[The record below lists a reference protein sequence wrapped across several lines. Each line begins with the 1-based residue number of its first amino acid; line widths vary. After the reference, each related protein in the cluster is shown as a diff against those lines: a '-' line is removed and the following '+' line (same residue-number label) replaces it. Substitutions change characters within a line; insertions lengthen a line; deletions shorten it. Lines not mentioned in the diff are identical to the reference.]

1 MTNYYKGTDIGL
13 NYNAQLG
20 EWEFT
25 NQAKNFI
32 DTDTFSSPDPE
43 FPTAP
48 PEDDEEET
56 TPDCPD
62 GYIYNET
69 LKQCVPDP
77 DYENTYRGDEQQQTG
92 GGGTIENFIPSDTER
107 ERQIK
112 SGDAKSYINNLKKR
126 GFITEQDGKLFLKT
140 ESFGQTLASGALAR
154 FGLADE
160 PKAKINRIIQDL
172 QRMGAVNLQV
182 TAGDIDPETGEP
194 EIKLGSLLQ
203 VSEEAG
209 TFPTYNFAEGDMT
222 KGNIDPFAFETFTPT
237 GSTDK
242 FKTFADYINAL
253 QNVSTS
259 VSGTGTDVVR
269 SVQESNI
276 DNEKV
281 RLAKAQADKAEAEAQ
296 QAQVKAFEESGGD
309 ITQRRIAEQ
318 ERKEQYVEQQ
328 QTQGKSKSEAERD
341 YNRQLAQEAL
351 DKGGTSFAKD
361 TDTSTPSGKSY
372 TQSKLEEAAK
382 TGRFRGF

>member
-13 NYNAQLG
+13 NYNAELG

-77 DYENTYRGDEQQQTG
+77 DYENTYRGNEQQQIG

-107 ERQIK
+107 EKQIK
-112 SGDAKSYINNLKKR
+112 SGDAKSYIDNLKKR

-140 ESFGQTLASGALAR
+140 ESFGQTLASSALSR
-154 FGLADE
+154 FGLGDE
-160 PKAKINRIIQDL
+160 PKAKMNRIIQDL
-172 QRMGAVNLQV
+172 QRMGAINLQV
-182 TAGDIDPETGEP
+182 TAGDIDSETGEP

-203 VSEEAG
+203 VSDEAG
-209 TFPTYNFAEGDMT
+209 TFPTYNFAESDMT
-222 KGNIDPFAFETFTPT
+222 KGNIDPFAFQTFIPA

-242 FKTFADYINAL
+242 FKTFSDYINSL
-253 QNVSTS
+253 QQVKTS
-259 VSGTGTDVVR
+259 VADVGADVR
-269 SVQESNI
+269 RGDTEYTI
-276 DNEKV
+276 KEKEKAEINK
-281 RLAKAQADKAEAEAQ
+281 AKAEAKKAEAEAT
-296 QAQVKAFEESGGD
+296 KAEMDAVQPGQD
-309 ITQRRIAEQ
+309 VTDD
-318 ERKEQYVEQQ
+318 
-328 QTQGKSKSEAERD
+328 QGNTYTKKDDGKGFVFKAKDPKPVTTKD
-341 YNRQLAQEAL
+341 Y
-351 DKGGTSFAKD
+351 KIPGGGTVQVGPRAGVMAPK
-361 TDTSTPSGKSY
+361 PP
-372 TQSKLEEAAK
+372 
-382 TGRFRGF
+382 TGPNLIDR

>member
-13 NYNAQLG
+13 NYNAELG

-32 DTDTFSSPDPE
+32 DTETFSSPDPE

-77 DYENTYRGDEQQQTG
+77 DYENTYRGNEQQQIG

-107 ERQIK
+107 EKQIK
-112 SGDAKSYINNLKKR
+112 SGDAKSYIDNLKKR

-140 ESFGQTLASGALAR
+140 ESFGQTLASGAFAR

-160 PKAKINRIIQDL
+160 PKAKMNRIIQDL
-172 QRMGAVNLQV
+172 QRMGAINLQV

-194 EIKLGSLLQ
+194 EIKLGSLIQ
-203 VSEEAG
+203 VSDKAG
-209 TFPTYNFAEGDMT
+209 TFPTYNFAESDMT
-222 KGNIDPFAFETFTPT
+222 KGNIDPFAFQTFIPA

-242 FKTFADYINAL
+242 FKTFSDYINSL
-253 QNVSTS
+253 QQVKTS
-259 VSGTGTDVVR
+259 VADVGADVR
-269 SVQESNI
+269 RGDTEFTIKEKEKAEI
-276 DNEKV
+276 DK
-281 RLAKAQADKAEAEAQ
+281 AKAEAKKAEAEAT
-296 QAQVKAFEESGGD
+296 KAEMDAVQPGQD
-309 ITQRRIAEQ
+309 VTDD
-318 ERKEQYVEQQ
+318 
-328 QTQGKSKSEAERD
+328 QGNTYTKKDDGKGFVFKAKDPKPVTTKD
-341 YNRQLAQEAL
+341 Y
-351 DKGGTSFAKD
+351 KIPGGGTVQVGPRAGVMAPQPPSSAAESFKQ
-361 TDTSTPSGKSY
+361 Y
-372 TQSKLEEAAK
+372 
-382 TGRFRGF
+382 GRF

>member
-1 MTNYYKGTDIGL
+1 MTNYCKGTDIGL
-13 NYNAQLG
+13 NYNAELG

-32 DTDTFSSPDPE
+32 DTETFSSPDPE

-69 LKQCVPDP
+69 LKQCVPNP

-112 SGDAKSYINNLKKR
+112 SGDAKSYIDNLKKR

-140 ESFGQTLASGALAR
+140 ESFGQTLASGAFVR

-160 PKAKINRIIQDL
+160 PKAKMNRIIQDL
-172 QRMGAVNLQV
+172 QRMGAINLQV

-203 VSEEAG
+203 VSDEAG

-222 KGNIDPFAFETFTPT
+222 KGNIDPFAFQTFTPA

-242 FKTFADYINAL
+242 FKTFADYISSL
-253 QNVSTS
+253 QQVKTS
-259 VSGTGTDVVR
+259 VADVGADVR
-269 SVQESNI
+269 RGDTEFIIKEKEKAEI
-276 DNEKV
+276 D
-281 RLAKAQADKAEAEAQ
+281 LAKAEARKAEAEA
-296 QAQVKAFEESGGD
+296 VKAEMDAVQPGQD
-309 ITQRRIAEQ
+309 VTDD
-318 ERKEQYVEQQ
+318 
-328 QTQGKSKSEAERD
+328 QGNTYTKKD
-341 YNRQLAQEAL
+341 
-351 DKGGTSFAKD
+351 DGKGFVFKAKD
-361 TDTSTPSGKSY
+361 PKPVTTKDYKIPGGRTVQVGPRAGVMAPQPPSS
-372 TQSKLEEAAK
+372 AAESFK
-382 TGRFRGF
+382 QYGRF

>member
-13 NYNAQLG
+13 NYNAELG

-112 SGDAKSYINNLKKR
+112 SGDAKSYIDNLKKR

-140 ESFGQTLASGALAR
+140 ESFGQTLASAAFSR

-160 PKAKINRIIQDL
+160 PKAKMNRIIQDL
-172 QRMGAVNLQV
+172 QRMGAINLQV

-203 VSEEAG
+203 VSDKAG

-222 KGNIDPFAFETFTPT
+222 KGNIDPFAFQTFTPA

-242 FKTFADYINAL
+242 FKTFADYISSL
-253 QNVSTS
+253 QQVKTS
-259 VSGTGTDVVR
+259 VADVGADVR
-269 SVQESNI
+269 RGDTEYTIKEKEKAEI
-276 DNEKV
+276 DK
-281 RLAKAQADKAEAEAQ
+281 AKAEAKKAEAEAT
-296 QAQVKAFEESGGD
+296 KAEMDAVQPGQD
-309 ITQRRIAEQ
+309 VTDD
-318 ERKEQYVEQQ
+318 
-328 QTQGKSKSEAERD
+328 QGNTYTKKD
-341 YNRQLAQEAL
+341 
-351 DKGGTSFAKD
+351 DGKGFVFKAKD
-361 TDTSTPSGKSY
+361 PKPVTTVSYQSPQMSSPVQVGPRAGVMAPKPPTGPNLTD
-372 TQSKLEEAAK
+372 
-382 TGRFRGF
+382 R

>member
-13 NYNAQLG
+13 NYNAELG

-32 DTDTFSSPDPE
+32 DTETFSSPDPE

-69 LKQCVPDP
+69 LKQCVPNP

-112 SGDAKSYINNLKKR
+112 SGDAKSYIDNLKKR

-140 ESFGQTLASGALAR
+140 ESFGQTLASGAFVR

-160 PKAKINRIIQDL
+160 PKAKMNRIIQDL
-172 QRMGAVNLQV
+172 QRMGAINLQV

-203 VSEEAG
+203 VSDEAG

-222 KGNIDPFAFETFTPT
+222 KGNIDPFAFQTFTPA

-242 FKTFADYINAL
+242 FKTFADYISSL
-253 QNVSTS
+253 QQVKTS
-259 VSGTGTDVVR
+259 VADVGADVR
-269 SVQESNI
+269 RGDTEFIIKEKEKAEI
-276 DNEKV
+276 D
-281 RLAKAQADKAEAEAQ
+281 LAKAEARKAEAEA
-296 QAQVKAFEESGGD
+296 VKAEMDAVQPGQD
-309 ITQRRIAEQ
+309 VTDD
-318 ERKEQYVEQQ
+318 
-328 QTQGKSKSEAERD
+328 QGNTYTKKD
-341 YNRQLAQEAL
+341 
-351 DKGGTSFAKD
+351 DGKGFVFKAKD
-361 TDTSTPSGKSY
+361 PKPVTTVSY
-372 TQSKLEEAAK
+372 QSPEMSRPVQVGPRAGVMSPKPP
-382 TGRFRGF
+382 TGPNLTNR

>member
-1 MTNYYKGTDIGL
+1 MTSYYKGTDIGL
-13 NYNAQLG
+13 NYNAELG

-77 DYENTYRGDEQQQTG
+77 DYENTYRGDEQQTG

-112 SGDAKSYINNLKKR
+112 SGDAKSYIDNLKKR

-140 ESFGQTLASGALAR
+140 ESFGQTLASAAFSR

-160 PKAKINRIIQDL
+160 PKAKMNRIIQDL
-172 QRMGAVNLQV
+172 QRMGAINLQV

-203 VSEEAG
+203 VSDEAG

-222 KGNIDPFAFETFTPT
+222 KGNIDPFAFQTFTPA

-242 FKTFADYINAL
+242 FKTFADYISSL
-253 QNVSTS
+253 QQVKTS
-259 VSGTGTDVVR
+259 VADVGADVR
-269 SVQESNI
+269 RGDTEYTIKEKEKAEI
-276 DNEKV
+276 DK
-281 RLAKAQADKAEAEAQ
+281 AKAEAKKAEAEAT
-296 QAQVKAFEESGGD
+296 KAEMDAVQPGQD
-309 ITQRRIAEQ
+309 VTDD
-318 ERKEQYVEQQ
+318 
-328 QTQGKSKSEAERD
+328 QGNTYTKKD
-341 YNRQLAQEAL
+341 
-351 DKGGTSFAKD
+351 DGKGFVFKAKD
-361 TDTSTPSGKSY
+361 PKPVTTKDYKIPGGRTVQVGPRAGVMAPKPKQSFSGNP
-372 TQSKLEEAAK
+372 
-382 TGRFRGF
+382 FI

>member
-13 NYNAQLG
+13 NYNAELG

-48 PEDDEEET
+48 PEDDEEEE

-62 GYIYNET
+62 GYVYNET

-112 SGDAKSYINNLKKR
+112 SGDAKSYIDNLKKR

-140 ESFGQTLASGALAR
+140 ESFGQTLASAAFSR

-160 PKAKINRIIQDL
+160 PKAKMNRIIQDL
-172 QRMGAVNLQV
+172 QRMGAINLQV

-203 VSEEAG
+203 VSDEAG

-222 KGNIDPFAFETFTPT
+222 KGNIDPFAFQTFTPA

-242 FKTFADYINAL
+242 FKTFADYISSL
-253 QNVSTS
+253 QQVKTS
-259 VSGTGTDVVR
+259 VADVGADVR
-269 SVQESNI
+269 RGDTEFTIKEKEKAEI
-276 DNEKV
+276 DK
-281 RLAKAQADKAEAEAQ
+281 AKAEAKKAEAEAT
-296 QAQVKAFEESGGD
+296 KAEMDAVQPGQD
-309 ITQRRIAEQ
+309 VTDD
-318 ERKEQYVEQQ
+318 
-328 QTQGKSKSEAERD
+328 QGNTYTKKD
-341 YNRQLAQEAL
+341 
-351 DKGGTSFAKD
+351 DGKGFVFKAKD
-361 TDTSTPSGKSY
+361 PKPVTTKDYKIPGGRTVQVGPRAGVMAPKPKQSFSGNP
-372 TQSKLEEAAK
+372 
-382 TGRFRGF
+382 FI

>member
-13 NYNAQLG
+13 NYNAELG

-56 TPDCPD
+56 TPECPD

-112 SGDAKSYINNLKKR
+112 SGDAKSYIDNLKKR

-140 ESFGQTLASGALAR
+140 ESFGQTLASGAFAR

-160 PKAKINRIIQDL
+160 PKAKMNRIIQDL
-172 QRMGAVNLQV
+172 QRMGAINLQV

-203 VSEEAG
+203 VSDEAG

-222 KGNIDPFAFETFTPT
+222 KGNIDPFAFQTFTPA

-242 FKTFADYINAL
+242 LKTFADYISSL
-253 QNVSTS
+253 QQVKTS
-259 VSGTGTDVVR
+259 VADVGADVR
-269 SVQESNI
+269 RGDTEYTIKEKEKAEI
-276 DNEKV
+276 DK
-281 RLAKAQADKAEAEAQ
+281 AKAEAKKAEAEAT
-296 QAQVKAFEESGGD
+296 KAEMDAVQPGQD
-309 ITQRRIAEQ
+309 VTDD
-318 ERKEQYVEQQ
+318 
-328 QTQGKSKSEAERD
+328 QGNTYTKKD
-341 YNRQLAQEAL
+341 
-351 DKGGTSFAKD
+351 DGKGFVFKAKD
-361 TDTSTPSGKSY
+361 PKPVTTKDYKIPGGRTVQVGPRAGVMAPQPPSS
-372 TQSKLEEAAK
+372 AAESFK
-382 TGRFRGF
+382 QYGRF

>member
-13 NYNAQLG
+13 NYNAELG

-77 DYENTYRGDEQQQTG
+77 DYENTYRGDGQQQTG

-112 SGDAKSYINNLKKR
+112 SGDAKSYIDNLKKR
-126 GFITEQDGKLFLKT
+126 GLITEQDGKLFLKT
-140 ESFGQTLASGALAR
+140 ESFGQTLASGGFAR

-160 PKAKINRIIQDL
+160 PKAKMNRIIQDL
-172 QRMGAVNLQV
+172 QRMGAINLQV
-182 TAGDIDPETGEP
+182 TAGDIDPETNEP

-203 VSEEAG
+203 VSDEAG
-209 TFPTYNFAEGDMT
+209 TFPTYSFAEGDMT
-222 KGNIDPFAFETFTPT
+222 KGNIDPFAFQTFTPA

-242 FKTFADYINAL
+242 FKTFADYISAL
-253 QNVSTS
+253 QQVKTS
-259 VSGTGTDVVR
+259 VADVGADVR
-269 SVQESNI
+269 RGDTEYTIKEKEKAEI
-276 DNEKV
+276 DK
-281 RLAKAQADKAEAEAQ
+281 AKAEAKKAEAEA
-296 QAQVKAFEESGGD
+296 VKAEMDAVQPGQD
-309 ITQRRIAEQ
+309 VTDD
-318 ERKEQYVEQQ
+318 
-328 QTQGKSKSEAERD
+328 QGNTYTKKD
-341 YNRQLAQEAL
+341 
-351 DKGGTSFAKD
+351 DGKGFVFKAKD
-361 TDTSTPSGKSY
+361 PKPVTTVSY
-372 TQSKLEEAAK
+372 QNPFGNMDRPVQVGPRAGVMAPKPP
-382 TGRFRGF
+382 TGPAGGPNLTNR

>member
-13 NYNAQLG
+13 NYNAELG

-112 SGDAKSYINNLKKR
+112 SGDAKSYIDNLKKR
-126 GFITEQDGKLFLKT
+126 GFIVEQDGKLFLKT
-140 ESFGQTLASGALAR
+140 ESFGQTLASAAFSR

-160 PKAKINRIIQDL
+160 PKAKMNRIIQDL
-172 QRMGAVNLQV
+172 QRMGAINLQV

-203 VSEEAG
+203 VSDEAG

-222 KGNIDPFAFETFTPT
+222 KGNIDPFAFQTFTPA

-242 FKTFADYINAL
+242 FKTFADYISSL
-253 QNVSTS
+253 QQVKTS
-259 VSGTGTDVVR
+259 VADVGADVR
-269 SVQESNI
+269 RGDTEYAIKEKEKAEI
-276 DNEKV
+276 D
-281 RLAKAQADKAEAEAQ
+281 LAKAEARKAEAEAT
-296 QAQVKAFEESGGD
+296 KAEMDAVQPGQD
-309 ITQRRIAEQ
+309 VTDD
-318 ERKEQYVEQQ
+318 
-328 QTQGKSKSEAERD
+328 QGNTYTKKD
-341 YNRQLAQEAL
+341 
-351 DKGGTSFAKD
+351 DGKGFVFKAKD
-361 TDTSTPSGKSY
+361 PKPVTTVSYQSPQMSSPVQVGPRAGVMAPKPPTGPNLTD
-372 TQSKLEEAAK
+372 
-382 TGRFRGF
+382 R

>member
-13 NYNAQLG
+13 NYNAELG

-48 PEDDEEET
+48 PEDDEEEE

-62 GYIYNET
+62 GYVYNET

-112 SGDAKSYINNLKKR
+112 SGDAKSYIDNLKKR

-140 ESFGQTLASGALAR
+140 ESFGQNLASAAFSR
-154 FGLADE
+154 FGLGDE
-160 PKAKINRIIQDL
+160 PKAKMDRIIQDL
-172 QRMGAVNLQV
+172 QRMGAINLQV

-203 VSEEAG
+203 VSDEAG

-222 KGNIDPFAFETFTPT
+222 KGNIDPFAFQTFIPA

-242 FKTFADYINAL
+242 FKTFADYISSL
-253 QNVSTS
+253 QQVKTS
-259 VSGTGTDVVR
+259 VADVGDDVR
-269 SVQESNI
+269 RGDTEYTIKEKEKAEI
-276 DNEKV
+276 D
-281 RLAKAQADKAEAEAQ
+281 LAKAEARKAEAEAT
-296 QAQVKAFEESGGD
+296 KAEMDAVQPGQD
-309 ITQRRIAEQ
+309 VTDD
-318 ERKEQYVEQQ
+318 
-328 QTQGKSKSEAERD
+328 QGNTYTKKD
-341 YNRQLAQEAL
+341 DGQGFVF
-351 DKGGTSFAKD
+351 KAKD
-361 TDTSTPSGKSY
+361 PKPVTTKDYEIPGGRTVQVGPRAGVMSPQPPSS
-372 TQSKLEEAAK
+372 AAESFK
-382 TGRFRGF
+382 QYGRF

>member
-13 NYNAQLG
+13 NYNAELG

-32 DTDTFSSPDPE
+32 DTETFSSPDPE

-48 PEDDEEET
+48 PEDDEEEE

-62 GYIYNET
+62 GYVYNET

-112 SGDAKSYINNLKKR
+112 SGDAKSYIDNLKKR

-140 ESFGQTLASGALAR
+140 ESFGQTLASGGFAR

-160 PKAKINRIIQDL
+160 PKAKMNRIIQDL
-172 QRMGAVNLQV
+172 QRMGAINLQV

-203 VSEEAG
+203 VSDEAG

-237 GSTDK
+237 GSTNK
-242 FKTFADYINAL
+242 FKTFADYINSL
-253 QNVSTS
+253 QQVKTS
-259 VSGTGTDVVR
+259 VADVGADVR
-269 SVQESNI
+269 RGDTEYTIKEKEKAEI
-276 DNEKV
+276 DK
-281 RLAKAQADKAEAEAQ
+281 AKAEAKKAEAEAT
-296 QAQVKAFEESGGD
+296 KAEMDAVQPGQD
-309 ITQRRIAEQ
+309 VTDD
-318 ERKEQYVEQQ
+318 
-328 QTQGKSKSEAERD
+328 QGNTYTKKDDGKGFVFKAKDPKPVTTKD
-341 YNRQLAQEAL
+341 Y
-351 DKGGTSFAKD
+351 KIPGGGTVQVGPRAGVMAPQLPSSAAESFKQ
-361 TDTSTPSGKSY
+361 Y
-372 TQSKLEEAAK
+372 
-382 TGRFRGF
+382 GRF

>member
-13 NYNAQLG
+13 NYNAELG

-112 SGDAKSYINNLKKR
+112 SGDAKSYIDNLKKR

-140 ESFGQTLASGALAR
+140 ESFGQTLASGAFAR

-160 PKAKINRIIQDL
+160 PKAKMNRIIQDL
-172 QRMGAVNLQV
+172 QRMGAINLQV

-203 VSEEAG
+203 VSDEAG

-222 KGNIDPFAFETFTPT
+222 KGNIDPFAFQTFTPA

-242 FKTFADYINAL
+242 FKTFADYISSL
-253 QNVSTS
+253 QQVKTS
-259 VSGTGTDVVR
+259 VADVGADVR
-269 SVQESNI
+269 RGDTEYTI
-276 DNEKV
+276 KEKEKAEINK
-281 RLAKAQADKAEAEAQ
+281 AKAEAKKAEAEAT
-296 QAQVKAFEESGGD
+296 KAEMDAVQPGQD
-309 ITQRRIAEQ
+309 VTDD
-318 ERKEQYVEQQ
+318 
-328 QTQGKSKSEAERD
+328 QGNTYTKKD
-341 YNRQLAQEAL
+341 
-351 DKGGTSFAKD
+351 DGKGFVFKAKD
-361 TDTSTPSGKSY
+361 PKPVTTKDYKIPGGRTVQVGPRAGVMAPKPKQSFSGNP
-372 TQSKLEEAAK
+372 
-382 TGRFRGF
+382 FI

>member
-13 NYNAQLG
+13 NYNAELG

-92 GGGTIENFIPSDTER
+92 GDRTIENFIPSDTER

-112 SGDAKSYINNLKKR
+112 SGDAKSYIDNLKKR

-140 ESFGQTLASGALAR
+140 ESFGQTLASGAFAR

-160 PKAKINRIIQDL
+160 PKAKMNRIIQDL
-172 QRMGAVNLQV
+172 QRMGAINLQV

-203 VSEEAG
+203 VSDEAG

-222 KGNIDPFAFETFTPT
+222 KGNIDPFAFQTFTPA

-242 FKTFADYINAL
+242 FKTFADYISSL
-253 QNVSTS
+253 QQVKTS
-259 VSGTGTDVVR
+259 VADVGADVR
-269 SVQESNI
+269 RGDTEYTI
-276 DNEKV
+276 KEKEKAEINK
-281 RLAKAQADKAEAEAQ
+281 AKAEAKKAEAEAT
-296 QAQVKAFEESGGD
+296 KAEMDAVQPGQD
-309 ITQRRIAEQ
+309 VTDD
-318 ERKEQYVEQQ
+318 
-328 QTQGKSKSEAERD
+328 QGNTYTKKD
-341 YNRQLAQEAL
+341 
-351 DKGGTSFAKD
+351 DGKGFVFKAKD
-361 TDTSTPSGKSY
+361 PKPVTTKDYKIPGGRTVQVGLRAGVMAPKPKQSFSGNP
-372 TQSKLEEAAK
+372 
-382 TGRFRGF
+382 FI

>member
-1 MTNYYKGTDIGL
+1 MTDYYKGTDIGL

-77 DYENTYRGDEQQQTG
+77 DYENTYRGDEQQTG

-112 SGDAKSYINNLKKR
+112 SGDAKSYIDNLKKR

-140 ESFGQTLASGALAR
+140 ESFGQTLASAAFSR
-154 FGLADE
+154 FGLGDE
-160 PKAKINRIIQDL
+160 PKAKMDRIIQDL
-172 QRMGAVNLQV
+172 QRMGAINLQV

-203 VSEEAG
+203 VSDEAG

-222 KGNIDPFAFETFTPT
+222 KGNIDPFAFQTFTPA

-242 FKTFADYINAL
+242 FQTFADYINSL
-253 QNVSTS
+253 QQVKTS
-259 VSGTGTDVVR
+259 VADVGADVR
-269 SVQESNI
+269 RGDTEFTIKEKEKAEI
-276 DNEKV
+276 D
-281 RLAKAQADKAEAEAQ
+281 LAKAEARKAEAEAT
-296 QAQVKAFEESGGD
+296 KAEMDAVQPGQD
-309 ITQRRIAEQ
+309 VTDD
-318 ERKEQYVEQQ
+318 
-328 QTQGKSKSEAERD
+328 QGNTYTKKDDGQGFVFKAKDPKPVTTKD
-341 YNRQLAQEAL
+341 Y
-351 DKGGTSFAKD
+351 KIPGGGTVQVGPRAGVMAPQPPSSAAQSFKQ
-361 TDTSTPSGKSY
+361 Y
-372 TQSKLEEAAK
+372 
-382 TGRFRGF
+382 GRF

>member
-32 DTDTFSSPDPE
+32 DTETFSSPDPE

-48 PEDDEEET
+48 PEDDEEEE

-62 GYIYNET
+62 GYVYSET

-112 SGDAKSYINNLKKR
+112 SGDAKSYIDNLKKR

-140 ESFGQTLASGALAR
+140 ESFGQTLASAAFSR

-160 PKAKINRIIQDL
+160 PKAKMDRIIQDL
-172 QRMGAVNLQV
+172 QRMGAINLQV

-203 VSEEAG
+203 VSDEAG

-222 KGNIDPFAFETFTPT
+222 KGNIDPFAFQTFTPA

-242 FKTFADYINAL
+242 FKTFADYISSL
-253 QNVSTS
+253 QQVKTS
-259 VSGTGTDVVR
+259 VADVGADVR
-269 SVQESNI
+269 RGDTEFTI
-276 DNEKV
+276 KEKEKAEV
-281 RLAKAQADKAEAEAQ
+281 DKVKAEAKKAEAEAT
-296 QAQVKAFEESGGD
+296 KAEMDAVQPGQD
-309 ITQRRIAEQ
+309 VTDD
-318 ERKEQYVEQQ
+318 
-328 QTQGKSKSEAERD
+328 QGNTYTKKD
-341 YNRQLAQEAL
+341 
-351 DKGGTSFAKD
+351 DGKGVVFKAKD
-361 TDTSTPSGKSY
+361 PKPVTTVSYQNPFGNMDRPVQVGPRAGVMAPKPPTGPNLTD
-372 TQSKLEEAAK
+372 
-382 TGRFRGF
+382 R

>member
-13 NYNAQLG
+13 NYNAELG

-32 DTDTFSSPDPE
+32 DTETFSSPDPE

-69 LKQCVPDP
+69 LKQCVPAP

-112 SGDAKSYINNLKKR
+112 SGDAKSYIDNLKKR

-140 ESFGQTLASGALAR
+140 ESFGQTLASAAFSR

-160 PKAKINRIIQDL
+160 PKAKMNRIIQDL
-172 QRMGAVNLQV
+172 QRMGAINLQV

-203 VSEEAG
+203 VSDEAG

-222 KGNIDPFAFETFTPT
+222 KGNIDPFAFQTFTPA

-242 FKTFADYINAL
+242 FKTFADYISSL
-253 QNVSTS
+253 QQVKTS
-259 VSGTGTDVVR
+259 VADVGADVR
-269 SVQESNI
+269 RGDTEFIIKEKEKAEI
-276 DNEKV
+276 D
-281 RLAKAQADKAEAEAQ
+281 LAKAP
-296 QAQVKAFEESGGD
+296 
-309 ITQRRIAEQ
+309 
-318 ERKEQYVEQQ
+318 
-328 QTQGKSKSEAERD
+328 
-341 YNRQLAQEAL
+341 LA
-351 DKGGTSFAKD
+351 KVC
-361 TDTSTPSGKSY
+361 P
-372 TQSKLEEAAK
+372 KLFVFK
-382 TGRFRGF
+382 

>member
-32 DTDTFSSPDPE
+32 DTETFSSPDPE

-48 PEDDEEET
+48 PEDDEEEE

-62 GYIYNET
+62 GYVYNET

-112 SGDAKSYINNLKKR
+112 SGDAKSYIDNLKKR

-140 ESFGQTLASGALAR
+140 ESFGQTLASAAFSR

-160 PKAKINRIIQDL
+160 PKAKMKRIIQDL
-172 QRMGAVNLQV
+172 QRMGAINLQV

-203 VSEEAG
+203 VSDEAG

-222 KGNIDPFAFETFTPT
+222 KGNIDPFAFQTFTPA

-242 FKTFADYINAL
+242 FKTFADYISSL
-253 QNVSTS
+253 QQVKTS
-259 VSGTGTDVVR
+259 VADVGADVR
-269 SVQESNI
+269 RGDTEFTI
-276 DNEKV
+276 KEKEKAEV
-281 RLAKAQADKAEAEAQ
+281 DKAKAEAKKAEAEAT
-296 QAQVKAFEESGGD
+296 KAEMDAVQPGQD
-309 ITQRRIAEQ
+309 VTDD
-318 ERKEQYVEQQ
+318 
-328 QTQGKSKSEAERD
+328 QGNTYTKKD
-341 YNRQLAQEAL
+341 
-351 DKGGTSFAKD
+351 DGKGFVFKAKD
-361 TDTSTPSGKSY
+361 PKPVTTVSYQNPFGNMDRPVQVGPRAGVMAPKPPTGPNLTD
-372 TQSKLEEAAK
+372 
-382 TGRFRGF
+382 R

>member
-1 MTNYYKGTDIGL
+1 MTNYYKGIDIGL

-56 TPDCPD
+56 TPNCPD

-77 DYENTYRGDEQQQTG
+77 DYENTYRGNEQQQTG

-107 ERQIK
+107 EKQIK
-112 SGDAKSYINNLKKR
+112 SGDAKSYIDNLKKR

-140 ESFGQTLASGALAR
+140 ESFGQTLASGAFAR

-160 PKAKINRIIQDL
+160 PKAKMNRIIQDL
-172 QRMGAVNLQV
+172 QRMGAINLQV

-203 VSEEAG
+203 VSDEAG

-222 KGNIDPFAFETFTPT
+222 KGNIDPFAFQTFTPA

-242 FKTFADYINAL
+242 FKTFADYISSL
-253 QNVSTS
+253 QQVKTS
-259 VSGTGTDVVR
+259 VADVGADVR
-269 SVQESNI
+269 RGDTEYTI
-276 DNEKV
+276 KEKEKAEINK
-281 RLAKAQADKAEAEAQ
+281 AKAEAKKAEAEAT
-296 QAQVKAFEESGGD
+296 KAEMDAVQPGQD
-309 ITQRRIAEQ
+309 VTDD
-318 ERKEQYVEQQ
+318 
-328 QTQGKSKSEAERD
+328 QGNTYTKKD
-341 YNRQLAQEAL
+341 
-351 DKGGTSFAKD
+351 DGKGFVFKAKD
-361 TDTSTPSGKSY
+361 PKPVTTKDYKIPGGRTVQVGPRAGVMAPKPKQSFSGNP
-372 TQSKLEEAAK
+372 
-382 TGRFRGF
+382 FI

>member
-1 MTNYYKGTDIGL
+1 MTDYYKGTDIGL

-77 DYENTYRGDEQQQTG
+77 DYENTYRGDEQQTG

-112 SGDAKSYINNLKKR
+112 NGDAKSYIDNLKKR

-140 ESFGQTLASGALAR
+140 ESFGQNLASAAFSR

-160 PKAKINRIIQDL
+160 PKAKMDRIIQDL
-172 QRMGAVNLQV
+172 QRMGAINLQV

-203 VSEEAG
+203 VSDEAG

-222 KGNIDPFAFETFTPT
+222 KGNIDPFAFQTFTPA

-242 FKTFADYINAL
+242 FQTFADYINSL
-253 QNVSTS
+253 QQVKTS
-259 VSGTGTDVVR
+259 VSDVGANVR
-269 SVQESNI
+269 RGDTEYTIKEKEKAEI
-276 DNEKV
+276 DKV
-281 RLAKAQADKAEAEAQ
+281 KAEAKKAEAEAT
-296 QAQVKAFEESGGD
+296 KAEMDAVQPGQD
-309 ITQRRIAEQ
+309 VTDD
-318 ERKEQYVEQQ
+318 
-328 QTQGKSKSEAERD
+328 QGNTYTKKD
-341 YNRQLAQEAL
+341 DGQGFVF
-351 DKGGTSFAKD
+351 KAKD
-361 TDTSTPSGKSY
+361 PKPVTTKDYKIPGGRTVQVGPRAGVMAPKPPSSAA
-372 TQSKLEEAAK
+372 QSFKQY
-382 TGRFRGF
+382 GRF

>member
-13 NYNAQLG
+13 NYNAELG

-48 PEDDEEET
+48 PEDDEEEE

-62 GYIYNET
+62 GYVYNET

-112 SGDAKSYINNLKKR
+112 SGDAKSYIDNLEKR

-140 ESFGQTLASGALAR
+140 ESFGQTLASAAFSR

-160 PKAKINRIIQDL
+160 PKAKMNRIIQDL

-182 TAGDIDPETGEP
+182 TEGDIDPETGEP

-203 VSEEAG
+203 VSDEAG

-222 KGNIDPFAFETFTPT
+222 KGNIDPFAFQTFTPA

-242 FKTFADYINAL
+242 FKTFADYISSL
-253 QNVSTS
+253 QQVKTS
-259 VSGTGTDVVR
+259 VADVGADVR
-269 SVQESNI
+269 RGDTEFTIKEKEKAEI
-276 DNEKV
+276 D
-281 RLAKAQADKAEAEAQ
+281 LAKAEARKAEAEAT
-296 QAQVKAFEESGGD
+296 KAEMDAVQPGQD
-309 ITQRRIAEQ
+309 VTDD
-318 ERKEQYVEQQ
+318 
-328 QTQGKSKSEAERD
+328 QGNTYTKKD
-341 YNRQLAQEAL
+341 
-351 DKGGTSFAKD
+351 DGKGFVFKAKD
-361 TDTSTPSGKSY
+361 PKPVTTKDYKIPGGRTVQVGPRAGVMAPKPKQSFSGNP
-372 TQSKLEEAAK
+372 
-382 TGRFRGF
+382 FI

>member
-56 TPDCPD
+56 TPNCPD

-77 DYENTYRGDEQQQTG
+77 DYENTYRGNEQQQTG

-107 ERQIK
+107 EKQIK
-112 SGDAKSYINNLKKR
+112 SGDAKSYIDNLKKR

-140 ESFGQTLASGALAR
+140 ESFGQTLASGAFAR

-160 PKAKINRIIQDL
+160 PKAKMDRIIQDL
-172 QRMGAVNLQV
+172 QRMGAINLQV

-203 VSEEAG
+203 VSDEAG

-222 KGNIDPFAFETFTPT
+222 KGNIDPFAFQTFTPA

-242 FKTFADYINAL
+242 FKTFADYISSL
-253 QNVSTS
+253 QQVKTS
-259 VSGTGTDVVR
+259 VADVGADVR
-269 SVQESNI
+269 RGDTEYTI
-276 DNEKV
+276 KEKEKAEINK
-281 RLAKAQADKAEAEAQ
+281 AKAEAKKAEAEAT
-296 QAQVKAFEESGGD
+296 KAEMDAVQPGQD
-309 ITQRRIAEQ
+309 VTDD
-318 ERKEQYVEQQ
+318 
-328 QTQGKSKSEAERD
+328 QGNTYTKKD
-341 YNRQLAQEAL
+341 
-351 DKGGTSFAKD
+351 DGKGFVFKAKD
-361 TDTSTPSGKSY
+361 PKPVTTKDYKIPGGRTVQVGLRAGVMAPKPKQSFSGNP
-372 TQSKLEEAAK
+372 
-382 TGRFRGF
+382 FI

>member
-13 NYNAQLG
+13 NYNAELG

-48 PEDDEEET
+48 PEDDEEKE

-62 GYIYNET
+62 GYVYNET

-112 SGDAKSYINNLKKR
+112 SGDAKSYIDNLKKR

-140 ESFGQTLASGALAR
+140 ESFGQTLASAAFSR

-160 PKAKINRIIQDL
+160 PKAKMNRIIQDL
-172 QRMGAVNLQV
+172 QRMGAINLQV

-203 VSEEAG
+203 VSDEAG

-222 KGNIDPFAFETFTPT
+222 KGNIDPFAFQTFTPA

-242 FKTFADYINAL
+242 FKTFADYISSL
-253 QNVSTS
+253 QQVKTS
-259 VSGTGTDVVR
+259 VADVGADVR
-269 SVQESNI
+269 RGDTEFTI
-276 DNEKV
+276 KEKEKAEV
-281 RLAKAQADKAEAEAQ
+281 DKAKAEAKKAEAEAT
-296 QAQVKAFEESGGD
+296 KAEMDAVQPGQD
-309 ITQRRIAEQ
+309 VTDD
-318 ERKEQYVEQQ
+318 
-328 QTQGKSKSEAERD
+328 QGNTYTKKD
-341 YNRQLAQEAL
+341 
-351 DKGGTSFAKD
+351 DGKGFVFKAKD
-361 TDTSTPSGKSY
+361 PKPVTTVSYQSPFGNMDRPVQVGPRAGVMAPKPPTGPNLTD
-372 TQSKLEEAAK
+372 
-382 TGRFRGF
+382 R

>member
-32 DTDTFSSPDPE
+32 DTETFSSPDPE

-112 SGDAKSYINNLKKR
+112 SGDAKSYIDNLKKR

-140 ESFGQTLASGALAR
+140 ESFGQTLASAAFSR

-160 PKAKINRIIQDL
+160 PKAKMNRIIQDL
-172 QRMGAVNLQV
+172 QRMGAINLQV

-203 VSEEAG
+203 VSDEAG

-222 KGNIDPFAFETFTPT
+222 KGNIDPFAFQTFTPA

-242 FKTFADYINAL
+242 FKTFADYISSL
-253 QNVSTS
+253 QQVKTS
-259 VSGTGTDVVR
+259 VADVGADVR
-269 SVQESNI
+269 RGDTEFTI
-276 DNEKV
+276 KEKEKAEV
-281 RLAKAQADKAEAEAQ
+281 DKARAEAKKAEAEAT
-296 QAQVKAFEESGGD
+296 KAEMDAVQPGQNVTD
-309 ITQRRIAEQ
+309 D
-318 ERKEQYVEQQ
+318 
-328 QTQGKSKSEAERD
+328 QGNTYTKKD
-341 YNRQLAQEAL
+341 
-351 DKGGTSFAKD
+351 DGKGFVFKAKD
-361 TDTSTPSGKSY
+361 PKPVTTVSY
-372 TQSKLEEAAK
+372 QNPFGNMDRPVQVGPRAGVMAPKPP
-382 TGRFRGF
+382 TGPAGGPNLTNR